1 MPGSK
6 GKFITF
12 EGGDCTG
19 KSTQVQL
26 LADLL
31 RRNDRD
37 VITTR
42 EPGGSPG
49 AEKLRELILYS
60 GQEWDPP
67 TETLLHF
74 ASRLDHYMTRIAP
87 SLKRGEW
94 VVCDRFLDSTTVYQG
109 WGMGVDMKVIETLN
123 QLTLGDFRA
132 DLTLILDL
140 PVEVMMKR
148 LEARGGGR
156 DRYEKMEE
164 SFHRRLRQG
173 FLDIASSEP
182 DRCVVIDADAS
193 RDVVFSR
200 VAAIVETRLLR
211 KSPV

>member
-1 MPGSK
+1 MSGGS

-31 RRNDRD
+31 RRNDRH
-37 VITTR
+37 VVTTR

-49 AEKLRELILYS
+49 AEKLRELILHS

-74 ASRLDHYMTRIAP
+74 AARLDHYTTRIAP

-94 VVCDRFLDSTTVYQG
+94 VICDRFLDSTSVYQG
-109 WGMGVDMKVIETLN
+109 WGMGVDMQVIETLN
-123 QLTLGDFRA
+123 RLTLGEFRA

-156 DRYEKMEE
+156 DRYERMEE
-164 SFHRRLRQG
+164 SFHLRLREG
-173 FLDIASSEP
+173 FLAIAASEP
-182 DRCVVIDADAS
+182 DRCVVVDADAA

-200 VAAIVETRLLR
+200 IANIVQARLLQDN
-211 KSPV
+211 SA